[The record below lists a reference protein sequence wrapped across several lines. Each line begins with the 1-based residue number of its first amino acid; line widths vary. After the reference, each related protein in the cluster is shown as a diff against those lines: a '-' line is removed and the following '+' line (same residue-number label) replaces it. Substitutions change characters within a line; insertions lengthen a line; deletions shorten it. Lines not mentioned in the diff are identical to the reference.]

1 MSSIIRLI
9 SWCFASLCCALF
21 CNSQVLAQDFCR
33 QAAGQQDYQ
42 IRITYGNQIDFWLK
56 ISAAL
61 QAKGVDPANFPQ
73 AMPSGS
79 IEIINI
85 PLLIQMLAN
94 QREIALGAIFQGFQ
108 QCEAGFQPY
117 QNIIDTGVFFLTG
130 GLSQVL
136 PPAATHVD
144 ASRILGG
151 TPFGGPNALLPKA
164 RSQVL
169 NTLGIGGDVRKVI
182 ENPRCLFGC

>member
-1 MSSIIRLI
+1 MSSIIKKILSCLAFLCGALLCNRL
-9 SWCFASLCCALF
+9 
-21 CNSQVLAQDFCR
+21 VLAQDVCR

-42 IRITYGNQIDFWLK
+42 IRVAYGKQIDFWLR
-56 ISAAL
+56 ISGAL
-61 QAKGVDPANFPQ
+61 HAKGVDPSNFPQ
-73 AMPSGS
+73 AMPNGS

-85 PLLIQMLAN
+85 PFLIQMLAN
-94 QREIALGAIFQGFQ
+94 QRETAIGAIFQGFQ

-117 QNIIDTGVFFLTG
+117 QNIINTGVFFLTG

-151 TPFGGPNALLPKA
+151 TPFGGPNALLPQA

-169 NTLGIGGDVRKVI
+169 NILGIGGDVRKVI
-182 ENPRCLFGC
+182 ENPRCIFGC